1 MIPVLRVKNPVR
13 ISALQ
18 PKADPEAE
26 RSARSRASPGFLPEK
41 LFEKAPCG
49 HLDKRL
55 RLSVCQDDHACLE
68 GWSQHDPSAE
78 TRILA
83 VMINQVHTANVS
95 GEPAKRIVQ
104 VLSTSGRPPVHPH
117 VDPRAMQ
124 LCHHL
129 CREYPVSEH
138 CSVVELQQRVARHF
152 IDACIDAARGPQ
164 RL

>member
-18 PKADPEAE
+18 PEADLEAE
-26 RSARSRASPGFLPEK
+26 RSATSRASPGFLPEK

-55 RLSVCQDDHACLE
+55 RLPVCQNDHACLG
-68 GWSQHDPSAE
+68 GWSQHDRGAE

-83 VMINQVHTANVS
+83 VMINQTHAANVS
-95 GEPAKRIVQ
+95 GEPAKRVVQ
-104 VLSTSGRPPVHPH
+104 VLGTSGRPPVHPH
-117 VDPRAMQ
+117 VDLRAMQ

-129 CREYPVSEH
+129 CREYPVPEH
-138 CSVVELQQRVARHF
+138 CSVVELQQCIARHF
-152 IDACIDAARGPQ
+152 IDACIDATPRPQ
-164 RL
+164 GL